1 MATPVTYGS
10 SYARDRLQDAAATTT
25 YGSIA
30 AMPDPLTYC
39 IRPGTEPTTSAAT
52 EASAVRFLAHC
63 TTVGMPIIFLFYFYL
78 FILLKYDCFN
88 TITVLC

>member
-63 TTVGMPIIFLFYFYL
+63 TTVGTP
-78 FILLKYDCFN
+78 K
-88 TITVLC
+88 